1 MEEKEKK
8 KKKLN
13 SFLIWASLV
22 VLIVFVVITSIVLN
36 FQKQKLDDLNKK
48 NDVVKPQSQQ
58 TLFLDLN

>member
-58 TLFLDLN
+58 TMFLDLN

>member
-22 VLIVFVVITSIVLN
+22 VLIIFVVITSIVLN

-58 TLFLDLN
+58 TMFLDLN